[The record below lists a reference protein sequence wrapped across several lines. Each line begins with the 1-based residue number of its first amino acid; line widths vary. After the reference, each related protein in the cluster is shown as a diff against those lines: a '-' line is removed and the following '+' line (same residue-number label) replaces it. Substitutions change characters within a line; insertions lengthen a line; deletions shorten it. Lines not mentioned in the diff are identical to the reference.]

1 MNDMSPIHI
10 VPFYEAA
17 AIKRRAIKPL
27 MWQRNKSEGLQRD
40 KPGRGRRR
48 SWKQGATVETCLV
61 ALMCD
66 YTPWQSDHKK
76 GYIAREAGKY

>member
-27 MWQRNKSEGLQRD
+27 MWQRNERKGLQRD
-40 KPGRGRRR
+40 GTLDGGGEEGGGCRNVSGCIN
-48 SWKQGATVETCLV
+48 V
-61 ALMCD
+61 
-66 YTPWQSDHKK
+66 
-76 GYIAREAGKY
+76 